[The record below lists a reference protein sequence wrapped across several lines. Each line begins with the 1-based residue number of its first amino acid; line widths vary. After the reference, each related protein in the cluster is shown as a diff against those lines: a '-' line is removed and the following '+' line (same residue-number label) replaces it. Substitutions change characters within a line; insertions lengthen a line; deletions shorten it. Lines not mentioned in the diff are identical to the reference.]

1 LPLAT
6 SARQSIAR
14 QPALGGRLLA
24 ASSNRWTTKTV
35 EKLPDGNQNIV
46 TASAYGDAMLDV
58 YHQSKPLR
66 RVAVLS
72 DGQVLRRR

>member
-6 SARQSIAR
+6 SARHPIAR
-14 QPALGGRLLA
+14 QPGFGGRLPA
-24 ASSNRWTTKTV
+24 ASYNSWTTKTV
-35 EKLPDGNQNIV
+35 ETLPDGRQNIV
-46 TASAYGDAMLDV
+46 TTSAYGEAMLDV